1 MWHIIG
7 ECLERSRSM
16 EGWERWFT
24 RSRCEVQENV
34 FERTEEDVFSREANN
49 TYGYM
54 GEGNYASNIKKQG
67 KSHTSGL
74 TKPNMEG
81 SKRELAASL
90 GEAWLKNGFTVLARP
105 NWTDGAVLYSA
116 FPQGSVNSRG
126 AEIGGLEPFRK
137 YILPRLSML
146 GINICWLNPFNEGGY
161 AVHSYYQFQK
171 GVGVEQDLVN
181 LARDAHSRK
190 INILMDLIPHGPKPG
205 KPYAEKIL
213 KEHPEWISRKSD
225 GSPKLWWGGYA
236 MDYASP
242 GWQKAM
248 ADLAS
253 YYINKAD
260 IDGWRVDCARYS
272 PDNEC
277 PTDGRIPSQS
287 GTEGALK
294 LMKTVHESINAHK
307 PETILLGECHTLTH
321 LSSME
326 FIYDSALG
334 YNVIPSLQGQ
344 LPEEWVPKLKQ
355 YMDRNTSAIPQE
367 MFRGLMHFSENH
379 DMLKSLYRLGAGHT
393 RALFSLNFLIPG
405 IPLVNYDQDN
415 GFGLHLKKLAA
426 LRKRP
431 EFINGE
437 ALYKQTETDAPTVF
451 TFTRQLPEQF
461 SAVAINFSGTEKD
474 VTMTCP
480 EKSIKAV
487 KKNSLIG
494 KELYDNAPFL
504 IQGNK
509 LSFKIPP
516 YGTRVFAFSQEFEN
530 ASSAITTTPTTVTT
544 PTATNSKTIRV
555 SESGDSIL
563 VETPYSHAEFRNGFP
578 VSLKDRFGREFLS
591 PIPWINQAKFEKW
604 NIEKKPERIILQGR
618 GIFGKNSTPWE
629 ISYETRNGSEWK
641 IRLKTS
647 HDSKLFLELP
657 LADDLDEWYAGCLEG
672 PLHDFPAIT
681 HPAGDQF
688 ELQETNRW
696 PNPTWEL
703 MMQSKSGILLQS
715 SIMPLDPEYGQLTF
729 RGGNTWMGLRFAP
742 EDHIEL
748 FLRERS
754 KWNSGLTLRIASRDG
769 KPLNCGWDIR
779 LDDPPV
785 FRTRPMTGSGWSLN
799 IDSTAHRFCNTA
811 YALTLRRNLGGNF
824 YQMTDASGKEVL
836 IKKTE
841 LAGNNGFF
849 LSQRDTES
857 GKILE
862 RLCTNTL
869 NCETAMKQFREKNRI
884 HYNFSGKV
892 KSPAHYSRYD
902 ARTQVAYSIDY
913 LMDETNKLRQNV
925 KLDILPDAKREGS
938 LFYDYT
944 LPEPKTVRFDNK
956 IFFPKKGAFLTVPA
970 DKLGPGKCLTFHMK
984 NGTQWS
990 FSIPQSKGIVG
1001 IRLEGAPNGNTILS
1015 VRIMDQVK
1023 GTSHSQA
1030 VFSIELE
1037 IL

>member
-1 MWHIIG
+1 
-7 ECLERSRSM
+7 
-16 EGWERWFT
+16 
-24 RSRCEVQENV
+24 
-34 FERTEEDVFSREANN
+34 
-49 TYGYM
+49 
-54 GEGNYASNIKKQG
+54 
-67 KSHTSGL
+67 
-74 TKPNMEG
+74 
-81 SKRELAASL
+81 
-90 GEAWLKNGFTVLARP
+90 
-105 NWTDGAVLYSA
+105 
-116 FPQGSVNSRG
+116 
-126 AEIGGLEPFRK
+126 
-137 YILPRLSML
+137 ML

-415 GFGLHLKKLAA
+415 GFGLHLKKLAT

-516 YGTRVFAFSQEFEN
+516 
-530 ASSAITTTPTTVTT
+530 
-544 PTATNSKTIRV
+544 
-555 SESGDSIL
+555 
-563 VETPYSHAEFRNGFP
+563 
-578 VSLKDRFGREFLS
+578 
-591 PIPWINQAKFEKW
+591 
-604 NIEKKPERIILQGR
+604 
-618 GIFGKNSTPWE
+618 
-629 ISYETRNGSEWK
+629 
-641 IRLKTS
+641 
-647 HDSKLFLELP
+647 
-657 LADDLDEWYAGCLEG
+657 
-672 PLHDFPAIT
+672 
-681 HPAGDQF
+681 
-688 ELQETNRW
+688 
-696 PNPTWEL
+696 
-703 MMQSKSGILLQS
+703 
-715 SIMPLDPEYGQLTF
+715 
-729 RGGNTWMGLRFAP
+729 
-742 EDHIEL
+742 
-748 FLRERS
+748 
-754 KWNSGLTLRIASRDG
+754 
-769 KPLNCGWDIR
+769 
-779 LDDPPV
+779 
-785 FRTRPMTGSGWSLN
+785 
-799 IDSTAHRFCNTA
+799 
-811 YALTLRRNLGGNF
+811 
-824 YQMTDASGKEVL
+824 
-836 IKKTE
+836 
-841 LAGNNGFF
+841 
-849 LSQRDTES
+849 
-857 GKILE
+857 
-862 RLCTNTL
+862 
-869 NCETAMKQFREKNRI
+869 
-884 HYNFSGKV
+884 
-892 KSPAHYSRYD
+892 
-902 ARTQVAYSIDY
+902 
-913 LMDETNKLRQNV
+913 
-925 KLDILPDAKREGS
+925 
-938 LFYDYT
+938 
-944 LPEPKTVRFDNK
+944 
-956 IFFPKKGAFLTVPA
+956 
-970 DKLGPGKCLTFHMK
+970 
-984 NGTQWS
+984 
-990 FSIPQSKGIVG
+990 
-1001 IRLEGAPNGNTILS
+1001 
-1015 VRIMDQVK
+1015 
-1023 GTSHSQA
+1023 
-1030 VFSIELE
+1030 
-1037 IL
+1037 

>member
-1 MWHIIG
+1 MRRHIFISVAVLFSLMQIQAAKPLQLKNQNLILSFNPDNG
-7 ECLERSRSM
+7 ALLEILATEKIRIALKT
-16 EGWERWFT
+16 GPQQQ
-24 RSRCEVQENV
+24 VQEKNGEWNDSPAKLKSWKTGETSKGKTLTLLLQLPGWDIESV
-34 FERTEEDVFSREANN
+34 YQLFGNESMFSHSSIWKRTANDSFSTKQFRYRLNGLVIGNPEKCILEYPSHWPPRTRRLTSEPQPPRGDSDHMRGAILYNEEKRLGLSFTMQTFRSDFRIASRNN
-49 TYGYM
+49 GNTVDFWSEYNGRAVM
-54 GEGNYASNIKKQG
+54 KPGDSQQTGETLISIKQ
-67 KSHTSGL
+67 
-74 TKPNMEG
+74 G

-437 ALYKQTETDAPTVF
+437 ALYK
-451 TFTRQLPEQF
+451 R
-461 SAVAINFSGTEKD
+461 I
-474 VTMTCP
+474 C
-480 EKSIKAV
+480 
-487 KKNSLIG
+487 
-494 KELYDNAPFL
+494 
-504 IQGNK
+504 
-509 LSFKIPP
+509 
-516 YGTRVFAFSQEFEN
+516 
-530 ASSAITTTPTTVTT
+530 
-544 PTATNSKTIRV
+544 
-555 SESGDSIL
+555 
-563 VETPYSHAEFRNGFP
+563 P
-578 VSLKDRFGREFLS
+578 VS
-591 PIPWINQAKFEKW
+591 PI
-604 NIEKKPERIILQGR
+604 
-618 GIFGKNSTPWE
+618 
-629 ISYETRNGSEWK
+629 
-641 IRLKTS
+641 
-647 HDSKLFLELP
+647 
-657 LADDLDEWYAGCLEG
+657 
-672 PLHDFPAIT
+672 
-681 HPAGDQF
+681 
-688 ELQETNRW
+688 
-696 PNPTWEL
+696 
-703 MMQSKSGILLQS
+703 
-715 SIMPLDPEYGQLTF
+715 
-729 RGGNTWMGLRFAP
+729 
-742 EDHIEL
+742 
-748 FLRERS
+748 
-754 KWNSGLTLRIASRDG
+754 
-769 KPLNCGWDIR
+769 
-779 LDDPPV
+779 
-785 FRTRPMTGSGWSLN
+785 
-799 IDSTAHRFCNTA
+799 
-811 YALTLRRNLGGNF
+811 
-824 YQMTDASGKEVL
+824 
-836 IKKTE
+836 
-841 LAGNNGFF
+841 
-849 LSQRDTES
+849 
-857 GKILE
+857 
-862 RLCTNTL
+862 
-869 NCETAMKQFREKNRI
+869 
-884 HYNFSGKV
+884 
-892 KSPAHYSRYD
+892 
-902 ARTQVAYSIDY
+902 
-913 LMDETNKLRQNV
+913 
-925 KLDILPDAKREGS
+925 
-938 LFYDYT
+938 
-944 LPEPKTVRFDNK
+944 
-956 IFFPKKGAFLTVPA
+956 
-970 DKLGPGKCLTFHMK
+970 
-984 NGTQWS
+984 
-990 FSIPQSKGIVG
+990 
-1001 IRLEGAPNGNTILS
+1001 
-1015 VRIMDQVK
+1015 
-1023 GTSHSQA
+1023 
-1030 VFSIELE
+1030 
-1037 IL
+1037 

>member
-1 MWHIIG
+1 MRRHIFISVAVLFSLMQIQAAKPLQLKNQNLILSFNPDNG
-7 ECLERSRSM
+7 ALLEILATEKIRIALKT
-16 EGWERWFT
+16 GPQQQ
-24 RSRCEVQENV
+24 VQEKNGEWNDSPAKLKSWKTGETSKGKTLTLLLQLPGWDIESV
-34 FERTEEDVFSREANN
+34 YQLFGNESMFSHSSIWKRTANDSFSTKQFRYRLNGLVIGNPEKCILEYPSHWPPRTRRLTSEPQPPRGDSDHMRGAILYNEEKRLGLSFTMQTFRSDFRIASRNN
-49 TYGYM
+49 GNTVDFWSEYNGRAVM
-54 GEGNYASNIKKQG
+54 KPGDSQQTGETLISIKQ
-67 KSHTSGL
+67 
-74 TKPNMEG
+74 G

-405 IPLVNYDQDN
+405 IP
-415 GFGLHLKKLAA
+415 
-426 LRKRP
+426 P
-431 EFINGE
+431 
-437 ALYKQTETDAPTVF
+437 
-451 TFTRQLPEQF
+451 
-461 SAVAINFSGTEKD
+461 
-474 VTMTCP
+474 
-480 EKSIKAV
+480 
-487 KKNSLIG
+487 
-494 KELYDNAPFL
+494 
-504 IQGNK
+504 
-509 LSFKIPP
+509 
-516 YGTRVFAFSQEFEN
+516 
-530 ASSAITTTPTTVTT
+530 
-544 PTATNSKTIRV
+544 
-555 SESGDSIL
+555 
-563 VETPYSHAEFRNGFP
+563 
-578 VSLKDRFGREFLS
+578 
-591 PIPWINQAKFEKW
+591 
-604 NIEKKPERIILQGR
+604 
-618 GIFGKNSTPWE
+618 
-629 ISYETRNGSEWK
+629 
-641 IRLKTS
+641 
-647 HDSKLFLELP
+647 
-657 LADDLDEWYAGCLEG
+657 
-672 PLHDFPAIT
+672 
-681 HPAGDQF
+681 
-688 ELQETNRW
+688 
-696 PNPTWEL
+696 
-703 MMQSKSGILLQS
+703 
-715 SIMPLDPEYGQLTF
+715 
-729 RGGNTWMGLRFAP
+729 
-742 EDHIEL
+742 
-748 FLRERS
+748 
-754 KWNSGLTLRIASRDG
+754 
-769 KPLNCGWDIR
+769 
-779 LDDPPV
+779 
-785 FRTRPMTGSGWSLN
+785 
-799 IDSTAHRFCNTA
+799 
-811 YALTLRRNLGGNF
+811 
-824 YQMTDASGKEVL
+824 
-836 IKKTE
+836 
-841 LAGNNGFF
+841 
-849 LSQRDTES
+849 
-857 GKILE
+857 
-862 RLCTNTL
+862 
-869 NCETAMKQFREKNRI
+869 
-884 HYNFSGKV
+884 
-892 KSPAHYSRYD
+892 
-902 ARTQVAYSIDY
+902 
-913 LMDETNKLRQNV
+913 
-925 KLDILPDAKREGS
+925 
-938 LFYDYT
+938 
-944 LPEPKTVRFDNK
+944 
-956 IFFPKKGAFLTVPA
+956 
-970 DKLGPGKCLTFHMK
+970 
-984 NGTQWS
+984 
-990 FSIPQSKGIVG
+990 
-1001 IRLEGAPNGNTILS
+1001 
-1015 VRIMDQVK
+1015 
-1023 GTSHSQA
+1023 
-1030 VFSIELE
+1030 
-1037 IL
+1037 

>member
-1 MWHIIG
+1 MRRHIFISVAVLFSLMQIQAAKPLQLKNQNLILSFNPDNGALLEILATEKIRIALKTGPQQQVQAKNGEWNDSPAKLKSWKTGETSKGKTLTLLLQLPGWDIESVYQLFGNESMFSHSSIWKRTANDSFSTKQFRYRLNGLVIG
-7 ECLERSRSM
+7 NPEKCILEYPSHWPPRTRRLTSEPQPPRGDSDHMRGAILYNEEKRLGLSFTMQTFRSDFRIA
-16 EGWERWFT
+16 
-24 RSRCEVQENV
+24 SR
-34 FERTEEDVFSREANN
+34 NN
-49 TYGYM
+49 GNTVDFWSEYNGRAVM
-54 GEGNYASNIKKQG
+54 KPGDSLQTGETLISIKQ
-67 KSHTSGL
+67 
-74 TKPNMEG
+74 G

-137 YILPRLSML
+137 YILPRLSVL

-487 KKNSLIG
+487 KKKQSNWQRTLR
-494 KELYDNAPFL
+494 
-504 IQGNK
+504 Q
-509 LSFKIPP
+509 
-516 YGTRVFAFSQEFEN
+516 R
-530 ASSAITTTPTTVTT
+530 
-544 PTATNSKTIRV
+544 
-555 SESGDSIL
+555 
-563 VETPYSHAEFRNGFP
+563 P
-578 VSLKDRFGREFLS
+578 VSHSREQIIIQDSSLWDTC
-591 PIPWINQAKFEKW
+591 I
-604 NIEKKPERIILQGR
+604 RILT
-618 GIFGKNSTPWE
+618 GI
-629 ISYETRNGSEWK
+629 
-641 IRLKTS
+641 
-647 HDSKLFLELP
+647 
-657 LADDLDEWYAGCLEG
+657 
-672 PLHDFPAIT
+672 
-681 HPAGDQF
+681 
-688 ELQETNRW
+688 
-696 PNPTWEL
+696 
-703 MMQSKSGILLQS
+703 
-715 SIMPLDPEYGQLTF
+715 
-729 RGGNTWMGLRFAP
+729 
-742 EDHIEL
+742 
-748 FLRERS
+748 
-754 KWNSGLTLRIASRDG
+754 
-769 KPLNCGWDIR
+769 
-779 LDDPPV
+779 
-785 FRTRPMTGSGWSLN
+785 
-799 IDSTAHRFCNTA
+799 
-811 YALTLRRNLGGNF
+811 
-824 YQMTDASGKEVL
+824 
-836 IKKTE
+836 
-841 LAGNNGFF
+841 
-849 LSQRDTES
+849 
-857 GKILE
+857 
-862 RLCTNTL
+862 
-869 NCETAMKQFREKNRI
+869 
-884 HYNFSGKV
+884 
-892 KSPAHYSRYD
+892 
-902 ARTQVAYSIDY
+902 
-913 LMDETNKLRQNV
+913 
-925 KLDILPDAKREGS
+925 
-938 LFYDYT
+938 
-944 LPEPKTVRFDNK
+944 
-956 IFFPKKGAFLTVPA
+956 
-970 DKLGPGKCLTFHMK
+970 
-984 NGTQWS
+984 
-990 FSIPQSKGIVG
+990 
-1001 IRLEGAPNGNTILS
+1001 
-1015 VRIMDQVK
+1015 
-1023 GTSHSQA
+1023 
-1030 VFSIELE
+1030 
-1037 IL
+1037 